1 MELNKRQGNIFELT
15 NTDYSLVFGKMGM
28 ALVQAIEEIGIT
40 QNPFILTQLLTQP
53 IEWPNNPS
61 RLLRFV
67 EMGNCS
73 DEELRSTIHDW
84 LKEAN
89 QKGKIHLATNGVNN
103 SLQPEHNIKPEFE
116 MRQFERAR
124 LLESLILSW
133 CKFNQNNFETITLIS
148 MDPDFL
154 DI

>member
-1 MELNKRQGNIFELT
+1 MLKIIKIQGDIFQLT
-15 NTDYSLVFGKMGM
+15 NTDYSLVFGHYGM
-28 ALVQAIEEIGIT
+28 EMSRTTKQIGMND
-40 QNPFILTQLLTQP
+40 NPFLSAQP
-53 IEWPNNPS
+53 INCPNHPN
-61 RLLRFV
+61 RLIRFV
-67 EMGNCS
+67 ESRKCS
-73 DEELRSTIHDW
+73 DEKLRSAIYDW

-103 SLQPEHNIKPEFE
+103 NLQPEHSINPEFE

-124 LLESLILSW
+124 LIESLILSW

-154 DI
+154 EI

>member
-1 MELNKRQGNIFELT
+1 MPNLFKIQGNIFQLT
-15 NTDYSLVFGKMGM
+15 NTDYSLVFGQMGM
-28 ALVQAIEEIGIT
+28 ALVPALEEIGIQ
-40 QNPFILTQLLTQP
+40 QNPFILIQP
-53 IEWPNNPS
+53 IEWPNSPN
-61 RLLRFV
+61 RLIRFV
-67 EMGNCS
+67 EMDNCS

-103 SLQPEHNIKPEFE
+103 SLQPGHNINPMFN

-124 LLESLILSW
+124 LIESLILSW

-154 DI
+154 EI

>member
-1 MELNKRQGNIFELT
+1 LPQSIELPNKPL
-15 NTDYSLVFGKMGM
+15 SLF
-28 ALVQAIEEIGIT
+28 
-40 QNPFILTQLLTQP
+40 
-53 IEWPNNPS
+53 
-61 RLLRFV
+61 RFV
-67 EMGNCS
+67 ALGNCE
-73 DEELRSTIHDW
+73 DEDLRTIVHNW

-89 QKGKIHLATNGVNN
+89 QMGKIHLAINSVNN
-103 SLQPEHNIKPEFE
+103 ILQTGHNINPEFE

>member
-1 MELNKRQGNIFELT
+1 MELFKKQGNIFDLT
-15 NTDYSLVFGKMGM
+15 STDYSLVFGHNGM
-28 ALVQAIEEIGIT
+28 AMNKATQGIGIHFD
-40 QNPFILTQLLTQP
+40 PFVLPQP
-53 IEWPNNPS
+53 IEYPNNPLS
-61 RLLRFV
+61 LIRFV
-67 EMGNCS
+67 GLGNCE
-73 DEELRSTIHDW
+73 DENLRTIVHNW

-103 SLQPEHNIKPEFE
+103 SLQPEHNINPEFE

-124 LLESLILSW
+124 LIESLILSW

-154 DI
+154 EI

>member
-1 MELNKRQGNIFELT
+1 MEIIKNQVNIFELV
-15 NTDYSLVFGKMGM
+15 NTDFSLVFGHLGM
-28 ALVQAIEEIGIT
+28 ALVPALHEFGIDDD
-40 QNPFILTQLLTQP
+40 PFILPQP
-53 IEWPNNPS
+53 VIWPNHPN
-61 RLLRFV
+61 RWIRFI
-67 EMGNCS
+67 NLDACD
-73 DEELRSTIHDW
+73 DEEIRTIFFNW
-84 LKEAN
+84 LQEA
-89 QKGKIHLATNGVNN
+89 QAAGKKHLATNGLNN
-103 SLQPEHNIKPEFE
+103 IMQPGHNIHPEFK